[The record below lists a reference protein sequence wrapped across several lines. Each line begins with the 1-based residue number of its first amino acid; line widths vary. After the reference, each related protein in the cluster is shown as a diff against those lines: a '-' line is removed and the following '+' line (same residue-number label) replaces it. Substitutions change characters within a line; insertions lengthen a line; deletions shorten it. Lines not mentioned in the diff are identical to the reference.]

1 MQAFKKSDR
10 PRILVIDDD
19 PGVRQSIG
27 LMLERDYEI
36 IEAESIAESIAA
48 YDRQEPDLITLDVYM
63 PEVDGMEGLDMF
75 RKRSSKIP
83 IILISGH
90 HTFELA
96 QQALRLGANDYL
108 TKPFREEELRQTIQA
123 ALAKVGDEGSDLH
136 SIDSDAD
143 FKMRLPLQNLKED
156 KFLSVQHRN
165 YFLAF
170 AQKALANKKP
180 VVEEMYIR
188 ELVKTIDLQIQ
199 ALRLTEKVAC
209 EIAHSNPSVRIK
221 CDMYLL
227 GGALAN
233 LAFTCMM
240 GTRSD
245 KSPMKVVFSHSGKD
259 LQVLYTKSGLQLP
272 EDVRVRFEH
281 WHGEQK
287 TSLDADTAM
296 LALAEKVVHLHQGE
310 LMVNGSS
317 GSLVEISLPMNPASG

>member
-1 MQAFKKSDR
+1 
-10 PRILVIDDD
+10 
-19 PGVRQSIG
+19 
-27 LMLERDYEI
+27 
-36 IEAESIAESIAA
+36 
-48 YDRQEPDLITLDVYM
+48 
-63 PEVDGMEGLDMF
+63 
-75 RKRSSKIP
+75 
-83 IILISGH
+83 
-90 HTFELA
+90 
-96 QQALRLGANDYL
+96 
-108 TKPFREEELRQTIQA
+108 
-123 ALAKVGDEGSDLH
+123 LAKVDDESADLH

-170 AQKALANKKP
+170 AQKVLSNKKP
-180 VVEEMYIR
+180 VYEEMFIR

-240 GTRSD
+240 ATRSD
-245 KSPMKVVFSHSGKD
+245 KSPMKIVFAHSGKD
-259 LQVLYTKSGLQLP
+259 IQVVYAKSGRQLP
-272 EDVRVRFEH
+272 EDIRARFEH
-281 WHGEQK
+281 WHRDQK

-296 LALAEKVVHLHQGE
+296 LALAEKVVDLHQGQFI
-310 LMVNGSS
+310 VNGSS
-317 GSLVEISLPMNPASG
+317 GSLVEISLPMNPAPVTG